1 MSILFDPMKI
11 ENMDLKKRQRPERI
25 IRGSSKSAFRTAFQ
39 VDLSPKGGRLECV
52 QAKMDK
58 TG

>member
-25 IRGSSKSAFRTAFQ
+25 IRCSSKSASRTAFQ
-39 VDLSPKGGRLECV
+39 VDLSLKGERLECV

>member
-1 MSILFDPMKI
+1 MKI

-25 IRGSSKSAFRTAFQ
+25 IRCSSKSASRTAFQ
-39 VDLSPKGGRLECV
+39 VDLSLKGERLECV